1 MSNAIKTYFLAPGWD
16 LPVGSVI
23 LDPSRPQ
30 RPFNAAHSPKTE
42 SIIHTSYKTNFTET
56 IDRSKKRKIGLWAK
70 FLEIFGLGSE
80 ISVQYDKDHID
91 KYSFK
96 RMKTEW
102 FLPSKDFVEKCVQ
115 TPEVTAFLEQTG
127 YRKPVYMITGLKTI
141 EGASVTTVRSKAR
154 KLHGRLGFDGTSA
167 AVPVSVGP
175 EGEYAASE
183 SETATFTNSSPIVFA
198 FQLSRIVCKEN
209 RDLVQ
214 KEYTKGALFGA
225 DEQRKGSGGDIYEV
239 EQVVERGDG
248 STSVSVVD
256 EDDGEVCWCNLP
268 ELLSSQ

>member
-16 LPVGSVI
+16 LPVGSVQLGSVI

-30 RPFNAAHSPKTE
+30 RAFNAAHPPKIE
-42 SIIHTSYKTNFTET
+42 STIHTSYKTNFTET
-56 IDRSKKRKIGLWAK
+56 VDRSKKRKIGLWAK

-80 ISVQYDKDHID
+80 LSVQYDRGQVD

-102 FLPSKDFVEKCVQ
+102 FLPSKDFMEKCVQ
-115 TPEVTAFLEQTG
+115 TPEVVTFLEQTD
-127 YRKPVYMITGLKTI
+127 YRKPVFMITGLKTI
-141 EGASVTTVRSKAR
+141 EGASVTTVRSKGR
-154 KLHGRLGFDGTSA
+154 KLHGKLGFDGTSA

-175 EGEYAASE
+175 EGEYVTNE

-209 RDLVQ
+209 EDLVQ

-225 DEQRKGSGGDIYEV
+225 DEDQEGGGVNIYEV
-239 EQVVERGDG
+239 EQTLEQGEG

-256 EDDGEVCWCNLP
+256 EEDD
-268 ELLSSQ
+268 ELH